1 MNNPVAF
8 EVFGFE
14 VMWYG
19 ILIGIGVVLAFILAY
34 FNAKRKNLNFDIL
47 IDLFLVCFP
56 CAIVGARAYYVIFEW
71 NNYKD
76 NLVDIFNIRQGGL
89 AIHGGLI

>member
-47 IDLFLVCFP
+47 IDLFLV
-56 CAIVGARAYYVIFEW
+56 
-71 NNYKD
+71 
-76 NLVDIFNIRQGGL
+76 
-89 AIHGGLI
+89 